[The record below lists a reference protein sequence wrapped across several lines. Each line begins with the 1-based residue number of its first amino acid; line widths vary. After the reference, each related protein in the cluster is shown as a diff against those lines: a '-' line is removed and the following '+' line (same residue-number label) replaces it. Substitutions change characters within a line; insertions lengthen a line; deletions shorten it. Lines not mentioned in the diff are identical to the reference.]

1 MREEDFEKAWLA
13 KFSRQLDEKAG
24 RRIREKIMRGSE
36 DLSTDSDRE
45 DVIRW
50 SKGAMELLD
59 SLVEEKNR
67 KDIMTGCACQYPIS
81 QLQEIRRTCE
91 ETRDVDIVH
100 QMLQDQFESFLK
112 DELKLENHIINEI
125 ITRGWGL
132 AGIRKGNTIIATK
145 IPKSG
150 CLKQYMEEQD
160 PAKRRA
166 LYCHCPRVR
175 DAIQSGIHVSS
186 TYCYCG
192 AGFYKGIWEY
202 VLQKPVEVELLKSVL
217 AGDDCCK
224 IAIYLPE

>member
-13 KFSRQLDEKAG
+13 KFSRQLDEKAE
-24 RRIREKIMRGSE
+24 RNVREKIMTGSE
-36 DLSTDSDRE
+36 NFSVTSNRE

-67 KDIMTGCACQYPIS
+67 KDIMTGCACQYPTS
-81 QLQEIRRTCE
+81 QLREIRRIFE
-91 ETRDVDIVH
+91 ETQDIDTVH
-100 QMLQDQFESFLK
+100 QMLQNQFELFLR
-112 DELKLENHIINEI
+112 DELGLEDHIINEI
-125 ITRGWGL
+125 ITGGWGL
-132 AGIRKGNTIIATK
+132 AGIKKGNTIIATK

-150 CLKQYMEEQD
+150 YITEYMEEKD

-175 DAIQSGIHVSS
+175 DAVQSGITISP

-202 VLQKPVEVELLKSVL
+202 VLQKPVDVELLKSVL
-217 AGDDCCK
+217 AGDECCE
-224 IAIYLPE
+224 IAIHLPE

>member
-24 RRIREKIMRGSE
+24 RKIREKIMKGSE
-36 DLSTDSDRE
+36 DLSRASNRE

-50 SKGAMELLD
+50 SKRAMELLD
-59 SLVEEKNR
+59 SLVEEKTR

-81 QLQEIRRTCE
+81 QLQKVKETFE
-91 ETRDVDIVH
+91 ETQDVDTVH
-100 QMLQDQFESFLK
+100 KMLQDQFESFLK
-112 DELKLENHIINEI
+112 DELELEDHVINEI

-132 AGIRKGNTIIATK
+132 AGIKKGSTIIATK

-150 CLKQYMEEQD
+150 YLIQYMEEQD
-160 PAKRRA
+160 PARRRA

-175 DAIQSGIHVSS
+175 DAVQSGITISP

-192 AGFYKGIWEY
+192 AGFYKGIWEH
-202 VLQKPVEVELLKSVL
+202 VLQKPVQVELLKSVL

-224 IAIYLPE
+224 VAIHLPE

>member
-1 MREEDFEKAWLA
+1 MREEDFEKAWLL

-24 RRIREKIMRGSE
+24 RKIRETIMRGSE
-36 DLSTDSDRE
+36 DLSMDSSRE

-59 SLVEEKNR
+59 SLVDEKDR
-67 KDIMTGCACQYPIS
+67 RDILTACACQYPVS
-81 QLQEIRRTCE
+81 QLQEIRQTFK
-91 ETRDVDIVH
+91 ETQDVDTVH

-112 DELKLENHIINEI
+112 NELKLEDHIIEEI
-125 ITRGWGL
+125 STRGWGL
-132 AGIRKGNTIIATK
+132 AGIKKGNTITATK

-150 CLKQYMEEQD
+150 YLMQYMDEQD

-175 DAIQSGIHVSS
+175 DAVRSGITISP
-186 TYCYCG
+186 TYCHCG

-202 VLQKPVEVELLKSVL
+202 VLKRPVEVECLKSVL
-217 AGDDCCK
+217 AGDDYCE
-224 IAIYLPE
+224 IAIHLPE

>member
-24 RRIREKIMRGSE
+24 RKIREKIMRGSE
-36 DLSTDSDRE
+36 DLSMGSNRE

-50 SKGAMELLD
+50 SKRAMELLD
-59 SLVEEKNR
+59 SVVEGKNR
-67 KDIMTGCACQYPIS
+67 KEIMTGCACQYPGS
-81 QLQEIRRTCE
+81 QLQEIRE
-91 ETRDVDIVH
+91 AFEKTRDVDTVY

-112 DELKLENHIINEI
+112 DELELEDHVINEI

-132 AGIRKGNTIIATK
+132 AGIKKGNTITATK

-150 CLKQYMEEQD
+150 YLKQYMEEQD
-160 PAKRRA
+160 PTRRRA

-175 DAIQSGIHVSS
+175 DAVQSGVDISP

-202 VLQKPVEVELLKSVL
+202 VLQNPVEVELLKSVL
-217 AGDDCCK
+217 AGNDCCE